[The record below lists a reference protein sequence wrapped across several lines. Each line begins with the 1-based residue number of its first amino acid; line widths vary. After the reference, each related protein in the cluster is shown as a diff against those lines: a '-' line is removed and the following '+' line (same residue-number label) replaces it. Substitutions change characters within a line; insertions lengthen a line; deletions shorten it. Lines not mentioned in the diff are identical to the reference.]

1 MLGVGVINVSVGV
14 CFRVNFG
21 LELII
26 ISVIRDRVIRVSF
39 SVGVPG
45 LNVIH
50 HRVSSLTAGLV

>member
-1 MLGVGVINVSVGV
+1 MLGFVFGLIL
-14 CFRVNFG
+14 G

-26 ISVIRDRVIRVSF
+26 ISVIRDRVIRVSI